1 MSIIQ
6 HDAQSNYFFY
16 LNNGSIN
23 VTDITIPLGDWDALT
38 QEETDVVGYDINVKN
53 LSVSNIIGELVVATW
68 LDGNT
73 HRIAIYPSSEDKLY
87 DPNTPYRLYYATDTR
102 KLYQNIA
109 DTWQFVA
116 TQDHTNLLNAG
127 NMTHDEIDETL
138 NDVQSFPE
146 VQWEGSV

>member
-1 MSIIQ
+1 MSVVQ
-6 HDAQSNYFFY
+6 HDTQTNFLISTQ
-16 LNNGSIN
+16 NGSIKQTN
-23 VTDITIPLGDWDALT
+23 LSLVLGDWDT
-38 QEETDVVGYDINVKN
+38 VQKKDVLSIGYDINVQM
-53 LSVSNIIGELVVATW
+53 LTAVNIFSSLVVLAW

-73 HRIAIYPSSEDKLY
+73 HRIAIFPSADDKLY

-138 NDVQSFPE
+138 SKLTRFKE
-146 VQWEGSV
+146 VQW